1 MKRILLLVP
10 ATFLVAALNADPS
23 HAQAPRTWVSG
34 GGDDAN
40 PCSFTAPCKT
50 FAGAISKTMTGGEIN
65 CIDGGG
71 FGALTITK
79 SLAIQCE
86 YTEAGVL
93 AGPGSNGITVNAPA
107 GSIVTLRGL
116 DIVGAGTGLSG
127 VNFIQAGV
135 LHVEKCIIRG
145 FNAGTAGF
153 GIRFAPTGAGQL
165 FVSDTVVTN
174 NGTGKDGA
182 GISIQ
187 PTGTGSA
194 EAVLNRV
201 QAYGNTAGITADA
214 TGGTGAV
221 KVSVRDSTTAGSGN
235 NGIAAITAAGGGAVT
250 VFVDRASSVNN
261 TVGVLST
268 GTAQAIVFISN
279 STFTGNGTGLSFT
292 ADGQLLSYKNN
303 SINGNGTD
311 GVPSGF
317 VTQN

>member
-1 MKRILLLVP
+1 M
-10 ATFLVAALNADPS
+10 
-23 HAQAPRTWVSG
+23 
-34 GGDDAN
+34 
-40 PCSFTAPCKT
+40 
-50 FAGAISKTMTGGEIN
+50 
-65 CIDGGG
+65 
-71 FGALTITK
+71 
-79 SLAIQCE
+79 
-86 YTEAGVL
+86 
-93 AGPGSNGITVNAPA
+93 
-107 GSIVTLRGL
+107 
-116 DIVGAGTGLSG
+116 
-127 VNFIQAGV
+127 
-135 LHVEKCIIRG
+135 HVEKCIIRG
-145 FNAGTAGF
+145 FNAATAGF

-174 NGTGKDGA
+174 NGTGKVGA

-194 EAVLNRV
+194 EAVVNGV
-201 QAYGNTAGITADA
+201 QAYGNTSGITADA

-268 GTAQAIVFISN
+268 GSAQAIVFISN
-279 STFTGNGTGLSFT
+279 STFTGNGTGLSFN
-292 ADGQLLSYKNN
+292 ANGQLLSYKNN

>member
-1 MKRILLLVP
+1 MRRILLLVP
-10 ATFLVAALNADPS
+10 ATFLVAALNADPA

-34 GGDDAN
+34 VGDDAN
-40 PCSFTAPCKT
+40 QCTRTAPCKT
-50 FAGAISKTMTGGEIN
+50 FAGALQKTAAGGEIN
-65 CIDGGG
+65 CVDGGG
-71 FGALTITK
+71 FGALTITR
-79 SLAIQCE
+79 SVVIQCE
-86 YTEAGVL
+86 FIEAGVVV
-93 AGPGSNGITVNAPA
+93 GGTNGITVNAPA

-116 DIVGAGTGLSG
+116 DIQGAVTGLSG
-127 VNFIQAGV
+127 SNFIQAGI
-135 LHVEKCIIRG
+135 LHVEKCLIRG

-174 NGTGKDGA
+174 NGAGKNGA

-201 QAYGNTAGITADA
+201 EAYENTGGINADA

-221 KVSVRDSTTAGSGN
+221 KVSVRDSMTAASSN
-235 NGIAAITAAGGGAVT
+235 NGISATTAAGKGPVT
-250 VFVDRASSVNN
+250 VFVDRSSSVNN
-261 TVGVLST
+261 AIGVLST

-279 STFTGNGTGLSFT
+279 STFTGNGTGLSF
-292 ADGQLLSYKNN
+292 AAAGQLLSYKNN